1 MSTPAPAPAQPQ
13 FIIIQSDGGGSK
25 MNALQKVQLLVV
37 LAGVGFGGY
46 AVYEIFFTKDGAC
59 EGSIFGKNGLI
70 GKLLPYNPLCEGQSI
85 INFFKGF
92 KPTGDAGTP
101 IGLESCPAGYND
113 TGLLC
118 SKPITCAQGLDFFS
132 KGCSGGETVGK
143 LDHGGTCPA
152 DRDHIDALCYKKC
165 PSGYTHVEGM
175 PYMCR
180 PTASG
185 NFLDALGKGFQIPSW
200 L

>member
-1 MSTPAPAPAQPQ
+1 MSTPAPAQPQ
-13 FIIIQSDGGGSK
+13 FIIVQSDGGSK
-25 MNALQKVQLLVV
+25 MNALQKIQLLGV

-46 AVYEIFFTKDGAC
+46 VIYEIFFTKDGAC
-59 EGSIFGKNGLI
+59 EGSILGKNGLI
-70 GKLLPYNPLCEGQSI
+70 GQLLPYNPLCEGQAI
-85 INFFKGF
+85 ISFFSGF

-118 SKPITCAQGLDFFS
+118 SKPITCKSVDDCVMRGQC
-132 KGCSGGETVGK
+132 GCSGGETVGK

-185 NFLDALGKGFQIPSW
+185 NFLDVLGKGFQIPSW